1 MSYKS
6 PIAKNLPPINVN
18 FDRNP
23 NHVPSPTAPLLSTK
37 FSPAR
42 TQRNNY
48 NYLIPEDN
56 DLIPED
62 SQEELNNFSN
72 YLGFD
77 LKKHPTF
84 LHIVLEA
91 LKAPL
96 PSGWREIKDDTTDN
110 IYFYNRQLNLS
121 TWEHPLDFYYKEII
135 KREIKKSKN
144 CVIQ

>member
-6 PIAKNLPPINVN
+6 PIAKNLPPINVD

-23 NHVPSPTAPLLSTK
+23 NHVPLPSAPLLSPK
-37 FSPAR
+37 FSPPR

-48 NYLIPEDN
+48 N

-62 SQEELNNFSN
+62 SQEELNEFAK

-77 LKKHPTF
+77 LKKHSTF
-84 LHIVLEA
+84 LHLVFEA
-91 LKAPL
+91 LKSPL
-96 PSGWREIKDDTTDN
+96 PSGWREIKDTESDN
-110 IYFYNRQLNLS
+110 VYFYNGQLNLS

-135 KREIKKSKN
+135 KRKIKKSKN
-144 CVIQ
+144 CIIQ